1 MTIRAKL
8 YIAILLTI
16 LGPVVT
22 IAVALH
28 GMQRL
33 GDRFDEVQQ
42 RADQRALAL
51 DLKFG
56 VTDFNGWQTAYGYD
70 NGASRPRF
78 IASVREFRRDLRS
91 RARVLTDPQERAFCD
106 EISARFE
113 QFMALDDVA
122 FAALQRGDDERVKQI
137 FLGPELRLFDAMA
150 TRAEDLASYE
160 SRRESATET
169 TFDDTRE
176 DSRRGLIAVALGAAL
191 VIILL
196 LVTASDIARMALEGG
211 RETREAEPSDRRRLT
226 HTQPPP
232 HGRAAGPL
240 HREPDPHPGDPR
252 AGGVRC
258 GVRPV
263 RHSMSSTFPS
273 SHSAPSSCSRW
284 ACR

>member
-78 IASVREFRRDLRS
+78 IASVREFRRD
-91 RARVLTDPQERAFCD
+91 RAVARRVLTDPQERRHLRD
-106 EISARFE
+106 ISTRFE

-122 FAALQRGDDERVKQI
+122 FAALQRGDTKRVKQI

-150 TRAEDLASYE
+150 TRAEALARYE
-160 SRRESATET
+160 SRRESATEA
-169 TFDDTRE
+169 TFDDARE

-211 RETREAEPSDRRRLT
+211 REARKAEP
-226 HTQPPP
+226 
-232 HGRAAGPL
+232 
-240 HREPDPHPGDPR
+240 E
-252 AGGVRC
+252 
-258 GVRPV
+258 
-263 RHSMSSTFPS
+263 
-273 SHSAPSSCSRW
+273 
-284 ACR
+284 

>member
-78 IASVREFRRDLRS
+78 IASVREFRRDQAVAR
-91 RARVLTDPQERAFCD
+91 RVLTDPQERRQLR
-106 EISARFE
+106 EISTTFE

-122 FAALQRGDDERVKQI
+122 FAALQRGDAKRVKQI

-150 TRAEDLASYE
+150 TRAEDLADYE
-160 SRRESATET
+160 SRRETATET
-169 TFDDTRE
+169 AFDEARE
-176 DSRRGLIAVALGAAL
+176 DSRRGLIAVALGASL

-211 RETREAEPSDRRRLT
+211 RETREAEP
-226 HTQPPP
+226 
-232 HGRAAGPL
+232 
-240 HREPDPHPGDPR
+240 E
-252 AGGVRC
+252 
-258 GVRPV
+258 
-263 RHSMSSTFPS
+263 
-273 SHSAPSSCSRW
+273 
-284 ACR
+284 